1 MLNDN
6 QKTFINDKQN
16 FILKGEVDAR
26 INQLLYSFQEELS
39 SLLETNQYQLPAK
52 IGKTP
57 FKVSKGN
64 NHKGFP
70 FQVID
75 YPSSLGQTNV
85 YSFRSVIWYA
95 NFFSFNLLLK
105 GEPKLNYERLLG
117 RLTDKGYT
125 LSWKGD
131 IWETEI
137 RDDQSIEIKTQTL
150 NQVSS
155 IYRCNEAVK
164 IFIAYN
170 LNQIDDFERLG
181 VESFKE
187 FFGKD

>member
-1 MLNDN
+1 MLNDR
-6 QKTFINDKQN
+6 QKAFITEKQN
-16 FILKGEVDAR
+16 FILKGEVDTG

-39 SLLETNQYQLPAK
+39 SLLETNQYQLPSK
-52 IGKTP
+52 IGKAP
-57 FKVSKGN
+57 FKVSRGN

-95 NFFSFNLLLK
+95 NFFSFSLLLK
-105 GEPKLNYERLLG
+105 GEPKLKYESLLG
-117 RLTDKGYT
+117 RLVDKGYT
-125 LSWKGD
+125 LSWKDD

-137 RDDQSIEIKTQTL
+137 IDDQSIKIKAETL
-150 NQVSS
+150 NQVSG
-155 IYRCNEAVK
+155 IYRSSEAVK
-164 IFIAYN
+164 IFRAYN

-187 FFGKD
+187 FFGQD

>member
-1 MLNDN
+1 MLTDE
-6 QKTFINDKQN
+6 QKAFITEKQN
-16 FILKGEVDAR
+16 FILKGEVDTE
-26 INQLLYSFQEELS
+26 INRLLYSFQAALA
-39 SLLETNQYQLPAK
+39 SLLETNQYQLPSK

-105 GEPKLNYERLLG
+105 GEPKLNYEDRLDHLV
-117 RLTDKGYT
+117 DKGYT
-125 LSWKGD
+125 LSWNDD

-137 RDDQSIEIKTQTL
+137 NVGQSLKIASETL
-150 NQVSS
+150 DQVSS
-155 IYRCNEAVK
+155 IYHSNESVK